1 MATFYN
7 QATLTYNG
15 RSVSSN
21 VVSGEIVDVLSVT
34 KSSVD
39 TSYAAGDTLTYT
51 VSIINTGNT
60 PFTGLTVT
68 DDLGAYTVGTAT
80 AVPLDYVDGTAAIY
94 VNGVRQAAPTVAD
107 TSPLTF
113 TGVDVPAGGNVLLIY
128 QARVNGRAPLE
139 IGSELTNTATVSGP
153 GVATPNSDEYVLP
166 VIAAPVLSI
175 DKSVSPVTVPENGEL
190 TYTFVIRNQGNTDAV
205 ATDNLTV
212 ADVFDPVLTVTSV
225 TLNGTPLTSPDG
237 YTYDTAS
244 GSFATV
250 PGIIT
255 VPAATYVTDPITG
268 EVTVTPG
275 SAILTVTGRI

>member
-139 IGSELTNTATVSGP
+139 TGSELTNTATVSGP

-237 YTYDTAS
+237 YTYDVAS

-268 EVTVTPG
+268 EVSVTPG

>member
-237 YTYDTAS
+237 YTYDVAS

>member
-1 MATFYN
+1 M
-7 QATLTYNG
+7 
-15 RSVSSN
+15 
-21 VVSGEIVDVLSVT
+21 
-34 KSSVD
+34 
-39 TSYAAGDTLTYT
+39 
-51 VSIINTGNT
+51 
-60 PFTGLTVT
+60 
-68 DDLGAYTVGTAT
+68 
-80 AVPLDYVDGTAAIY
+80 
-94 VNGVRQAAPTVAD
+94 
-107 TSPLTF
+107 
-113 TGVDVPAGGNVLLIY
+113 
-128 QARVNGRAPLE
+128 
-139 IGSELTNTATVSGP
+139 
-153 GVATPNSDEYVLP
+153 ATPNSDEYVLP

-237 YTYDTAS
+237 YTYDVAS